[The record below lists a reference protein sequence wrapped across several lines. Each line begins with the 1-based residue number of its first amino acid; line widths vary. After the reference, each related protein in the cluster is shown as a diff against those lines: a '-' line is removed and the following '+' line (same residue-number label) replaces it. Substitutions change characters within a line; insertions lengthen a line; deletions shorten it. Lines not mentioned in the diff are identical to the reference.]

1 VRGFAAAQAR
11 YEAQMPPEGPD
22 QIECEDCGGSGIEGG
37 GLRWIVCW
45 DNGHACG
52 DLPGSYATEAEAEA
66 AGRDW
71 QAAMLA
77 ATPGATEADYE
88 YEAQDAGDCS
98 RCDGTGM
105 VDPPEPDGEPDDY
118 DDRDDY
124 DDTRDDYEG
133 P

>member
-11 YEAQMPPEGPD
+11 YEAMMPPEGPD
-22 QIECEDCGGSGIEGG
+22 QIECEDCGGEGG
-37 GLRWIVCW
+37 AGCW
-45 DNGHACG
+45 TVLWDTGHACG

-71 QAAMLA
+71 QATMVA

-88 YEAQDAGDCS
+88 YEAQDASD
-98 RCDGTGM
+98 RCGGCGGTGM

-124 DDTRDDYEG
+124 DDTCDDYEG

>member
-11 YEAQMPPEGPD
+11 YEAMMPPEGPD

-66 AGRDW
+66 AGHDW

-98 RCDGTGM
+98 RCDGTGL

-124 DDTRDDYEG
+124 DNTADDYEG